1 MEQRLQKL
9 LASAGIASRRSCEAL
24 IAEGRVTVN
33 GQKVTEPGTKAD
45 PDVDDIRVNGKPI
58 SSNVEHIYIALNK
71 PTGYVSTVSD
81 RHADHTIMELVRAIP
96 GRLYPVGR
104 LDADSAGLLLL
115 TNDGAFTERMTHPS
129 HQVPKTYRVVVRG
142 EVPEWVAADLS
153 KGILLED
160 GMTAP
165 AVVEWIDFVQEH
177 NTSIIDITIHEGR
190 NRQVRRMFEAV
201 GYPVLA
207 LTRMQIGPIVLKGL
221 APGTWRKLFPSEV
234 QALLDAADST
244 EPSLPQS
251 PYDKTERETEKPAPK
266 AEKPAPKIER
276 PAPRAVA
283 PPQAKMA
290 PVKKA
295 TTTEDTRAAR
305 PKAPMP
311 ARPRTAPRNLDAE
324 REAELRAAAQALTRE
339 LRAAGPDEVDD
350 GSDTKKHVPTRPGH
364 RKPKREN
371 RGK

>member
-1 MEQRLQKL
+1 
-9 LASAGIASRRSCEAL
+9 
-24 IAEGRVTVN
+24 
-33 GQKVTEPGTKAD
+33 
-45 PDVDDIRVNGKPI
+45 
-58 SSNVEHIYIALNK
+58 
-71 PTGYVSTVSD
+71 
-81 RHADHTIMELVRAIP
+81 MELVRAIP

-165 AVVEWIDFVQEH
+165 AVVEWVDFVQEH

-221 APGTWRKLFPSEV
+221 APGTWRKLYPSEV

-244 EPSLPQS
+244 APSLPQS
-251 PYDKTERETEKPAPK
+251 PYDRTERETEKPAAK
-266 AEKPAPKIER
+266 TER
-276 PAPRAVA
+276 PAPKAA
-283 PPQAKMA
+283 TPSPAKAA
-290 PVKKA
+290 PVKKVA
-295 TTTEDTRAAR
+295 TTEDTRAAR

-311 ARPRTAPRNLDAE
+311 ARPRTAPKNLDAA
-324 REAELRAAAQALTRE
+324 REAEMRAEAEALTRQ
-339 LRAAGPDEVDD
+339 LRAAGPDEINPDAD
-350 GSDTKKHVPTRPGH
+350 NNGRPKKPGSG
-364 RKPKREN
+364 KPKFGS